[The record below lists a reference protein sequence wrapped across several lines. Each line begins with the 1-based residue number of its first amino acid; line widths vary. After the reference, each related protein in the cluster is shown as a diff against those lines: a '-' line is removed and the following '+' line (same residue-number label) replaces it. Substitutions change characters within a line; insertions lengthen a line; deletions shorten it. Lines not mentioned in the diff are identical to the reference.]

1 MRVDRFLSNL
11 PQFNRQQARLLLI
24 EKRVRVDG
32 QIVSDPHHD
41 IREFSQVELDEQVLQ
56 AGKPARYFML
66 HKPPGCVSATQ
77 DPEHPTVLD
86 LLNEADK
93 HDLHIAGRLDF
104 NTSGLMLITNDGH
117 WSRHL
122 TQPQTK
128 LPKVYY
134 VETEQD
140 ITDDYIT
147 RFEQGVYFAYE
158 DLTTLPAT
166 LELLGPRSARLSIVE
181 GRYHQV
187 KRMFGYFDNKV
198 VRLHRESIGPLML
211 DSRLA
216 PGEYR
221 ALTSEEIQQCCPAM
235 QPL

>member
-41 IREFSQVELDEQVLQ
+41 IREFSRIELDEHVLQ

-140 ITDDYIT
+140 ITDAYIT

-221 ALTSEEIQQCCPAM
+221 ALTPEEVQQCCPAM
-235 QPL
+235 Q

>member
-32 QIVSDPHHD
+32 QLVSDPHHD
-41 IREFSQVELDEQVLQ
+41 IREFSRIELDEQVLQ

-86 LLNEADK
+86 LLNEDDK

-134 VETEQD
+134 VETEQE
-140 ITDDYIT
+140 ITDGYIT

>member
-41 IREFSQVELDEQVLQ
+41 IREFSRVELDEHVLQ

-221 ALTSEEIQQCCPAM
+221 ALTSEELQQCCPAM

>member
-41 IREFSQVELDEQVLQ
+41 IREFSRIELDEQVLQ

-140 ITDDYIT
+140 ITDAYIT

-221 ALTSEEIQQCCPAM
+221 ALTSEELQQCCPAM
-235 QPL
+235 

>member
-41 IREFSQVELDEQVLQ
+41 IREFSRVELDEHVLQ

-140 ITDDYIT
+140 ITDAYIT

-211 DSRLA
+211 DNRLA

>member
-41 IREFSQVELDEQVLQ
+41 IREFSRVELDEQVLQ
-56 AGKPARYFML
+56 AGKPARYYML

-86 LLNEADK
+86 LLSEADK

-140 ITDDYIT
+140 ITDAYIT

>member
-32 QIVSDPHHD
+32 QIVTDPHHD
-41 IREFSQVELDEQVLQ
+41 IREFSRVELDEHVLQ

-86 LLNEADK
+86 LLNEDDK

-140 ITDDYIT
+140 ITDAYIT

-166 LELLGPRSARLSIVE
+166 LELLGPRSARISIVE

-221 ALTSEEIQQCCPAM
+221 ALTPEEVQQCCPAM
-235 QPL
+235 Q

>member
-41 IREFSQVELDEQVLQ
+41 IREFSRIELDEQVLQ
-56 AGKPARYFML
+56 AGKPARYYML

-86 LLNEADK
+86 LLSEADK

-140 ITDDYIT
+140 ITDAYIT

>member
-11 PQFNRQQARLLLI
+11 PQFNRQQVRLLLI
-24 EKRVRVDG
+24 EKRIQVDG
-32 QIVSDPHHD
+32 QIICDPRHE
-41 IREFSQVELDEQVLQ
+41 IRAFSHIEFDGQVLQ

-66 HKPPGCVSATQ
+66 HKPLGCVSATQ

-86 LLNEADK
+86 LLDEPDK
-93 HDLHIAGRLDF
+93 HELHIAGRLDF

-117 WSRHL
+117 WSRRL

-134 VETEQD
+134 VETEQP
-140 ITDDYIT
+140 ITAAYVT
-147 RFEQGVYFAYE
+147 KFNEGVYFAYE
-158 DLTTLPAT
+158 DLTTLPAE

-187 KRMFGYFDNKV
+187 KRMFGFFDNKV
-198 VRLHRESIGPLML
+198 VGLHRESIGALVL
-211 DSRLA
+211 DSQLA
-216 PGEYR
+216 PGQYR
-221 ALTSEEIQQCCPAM
+221 ALSPPEI
-235 QPL
+235 LLF

>member
-41 IREFSQVELDEQVLQ
+41 IREFSRVELAEQVLQ

-221 ALTSEEIQQCCPAM
+221 ALTPEEVQQCCPAM
-235 QPL
+235 Q